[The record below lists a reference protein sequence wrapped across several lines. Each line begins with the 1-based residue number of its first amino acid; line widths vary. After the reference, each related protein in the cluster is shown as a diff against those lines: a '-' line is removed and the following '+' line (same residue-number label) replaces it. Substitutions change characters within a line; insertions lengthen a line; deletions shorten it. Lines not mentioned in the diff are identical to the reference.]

1 MKTRLRLCSDGGGNA
16 VAILPDEDVV
26 ETTLDDIH
34 PVFQRNEKHRVIIK
48 KSWMRSSVVF
58 QGAISRAVDQ

>member
-1 MKTRLRLCSDGGGNA
+1 M
-16 VAILPDEDVV
+16 AILPDEDVV